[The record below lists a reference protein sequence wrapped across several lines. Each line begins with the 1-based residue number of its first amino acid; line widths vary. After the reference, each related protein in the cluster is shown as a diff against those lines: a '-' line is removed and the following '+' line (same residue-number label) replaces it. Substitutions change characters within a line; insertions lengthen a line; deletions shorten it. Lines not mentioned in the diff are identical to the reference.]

1 MKTNKIDNMSGV
13 IKQKVKW
20 IDPEYVDLA
29 MKESDSMSKEDAQK
43 AVKALIK
50 KQETFLNEAK
60 SLYLQASTSELYSV
74 VTISEN
80 IIRELAK
87 LE

>member
-1 MKTNKIDNMSGV
+1 MSGV

>member
-1 MKTNKIDNMSGV
+1 MSGV

-80 IIRELAK
+80 IIRELTK

>member
-1 MKTNKIDNMSGV
+1 MSGV

-50 KQETFLNEAK
+50 KQEAFLNEAQ
-60 SLYLQASTSELYSV
+60 SLYSQASTSELYSV

>member
-1 MKTNKIDNMSGV
+1 MSGV

-50 KQETFLNEAK
+50 KQEAFLNEAK

-80 IIRELAK
+80 IIRELTK